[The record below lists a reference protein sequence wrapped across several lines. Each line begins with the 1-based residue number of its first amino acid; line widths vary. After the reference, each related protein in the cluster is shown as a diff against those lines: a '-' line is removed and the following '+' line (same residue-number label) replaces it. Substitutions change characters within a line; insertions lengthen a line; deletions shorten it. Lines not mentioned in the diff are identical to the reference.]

1 MPTYS
6 IEGNDGKTYSI
17 EGPEGATEE
26 QVISAIEAEMSARSS
41 EQSEEVDQE
50 VLEAEEPKNE
60 ADTYEGF
67 LTEVAEGAVSG
78 VINIGSGI
86 LELGAEAVDLAAD
99 TSYAKTIHE
108 GIENW
113 KENNG
118 YWKIDPEGLAG
129 GLTEGIVQFG
139 VPGFGAAVAVSKV
152 SKFGKMATQFSR
164 GKKVGGFGKAAKYN
178 KYKNLLLI
186 RYS

>member
-1 MPTYS
+1 MAKEFIPIPIDEDKEVVSKKEFIPIPVDDNQEVALKKEFTP
-6 IEGNDGKTYSI
+6 I
-17 EGPEGATEE
+17 P
-26 QVISAIEAEMSARSS
+26 
-41 EQSEEVDQE
+41 VDQE

-108 GIENW
+108 GIEN
-113 KENNG
+113 
-118 YWKIDPEGLAG
+118 
-129 GLTEGIVQFG
+129 
-139 VPGFGAAVAVSKV
+139 
-152 SKFGKMATQFSR
+152 
-164 GKKVGGFGKAAKYN
+164 
-178 KYKNLLLI
+178 
-186 RYS
+186 